1 MKQRQVKAIKNVL
14 FRFEISLKAEKFTT
28 RFGEKRGSGEKRHAE
43 CIKTFCLTIFSF
55 FFICGKRKNKF
66 YFMLL
71 QPGKCF
77 SFWRKAINYLH
88 VTCFVVYFVF
98 FSKIVLFE

>member
-55 FFICGKRKNKF
+55 FYLWKKEKQILFYVASAWKMFFFLAKSNKLSACN
-66 YFMLL
+66 LL
-71 QPGKCF
+71 C
-77 SFWRKAINYLH
+77 S
-88 VTCFVVYFVF
+88 
-98 FSKIVLFE
+98 LFHFLF

>member
-28 RFGEKRGSGEKRHAE
+28 RFKEKKRKRREKTCRVHKN
-43 CIKTFCLTIFSF
+43 ILFNNFLI

-88 VTCFVVYFVF
+88 VTCFVVYFIF